1 MTQPLVSIIIPYYRR
16 REVIGQCLASVL
28 AQDYPN
34 REVIVVDNHSED
46 DLAEVV
52 GAISPEARLITL
64 DANCGACTARNAGAR
79 AARGQLL
86 IFLDDDMGFFSPYEI
101 SCAVRILEERSGVH
115 VLAFQ
120 VCEPETGTLRL
131 REWCHPRYWK
141 KSWQSEF
148 ETHWFCEGASI
159 FRAAVFAECGG
170 YYEPLFYGPEGWDLS
185 VRMLDRGFRILYS
198 PKLRIWHRPSKSGRS
213 NSRQYY
219 YFTRDYIWMA
229 YKDYR
234 FLDGLRFLLPKLAMM
249 SYFTLRSAAFRPFFR
264 GLWDGVAGLRDLR
277 AVRTPISQATVDYLA
292 ALDRNRPSLFV
303 RLARHRSAV
312 QL

>member
-16 REVIGQCLASVL
+16 REVIGQCLNSAL

-34 REVIVVDNHSED
+34 CEIIVVDNCSGD
-46 DLAEVV
+46 DLAEVL
-52 GAISPEARLITL
+52 AARAPQARLIVL
-64 DANCGACTARNAGAR
+64 DANRGACTARNTGAR
-79 AARGQLL
+79 AARGEILV
-86 IFLDDDMGFFSPYEI
+86 FLDDDMGFFSPHEI
-101 SCAVRILEERSGVH
+101 SESVRILEQRPAIH

-120 VCEPETGTLRL
+120 VCEPESGALRL

-141 KSWQSEF
+141 VSWQSEF
-148 ETHWFCEGASI
+148 ETHWFCEGASV
-159 FRAAVFAECGG
+159 FRREVFDQCEG

-198 PKLRIWHRPSKSGRS
+198 PKLRIWHRPSQSGRS
-213 NSRQYY
+213 ASRQYY

-234 FLDGLRFLLPKLAMM
+234 FLDGIRFLLPKLAMM
-249 SYFTLRSAAFRPFFR
+249 TYFTLRSGAFGPFFR
-264 GLWDGVAGLRDLR
+264 GLRDGVAGLKDLR

-292 ALDRNRPSLFV
+292 ALERSRPSLFV
-303 RLARHRSAV
+303 RLARHRSTV